1 MFACILLFQQ
11 CELCEAQDMPNF
23 VALTRHIQN
32 PSGTKSFLFPQIT
45 YSRTGNVKQM
55 LKAPILNLKRKTK
68 GIRKLIVSK
77 IAQVAIYTFWKVYLK
92 IST

>member
-1 MFACILLFQQ
+1 MLACILLFQQ

-32 PSGTKSFLFPQIT
+32 SSGTKSFLFPQIT

-55 LKAPILNLKRKTK
+55 LKATILNQKRKTK

-77 IAQVAIYTFWKVYLK
+77 IAQVVIYTFWKLYLK
-92 IST
+92 ISA